1 MRAVALGGPLAVED
15 VVGVARAGWRLALPP
30 AAEAQVARGRAY
42 VDRLEAGDDLVYG
55 ITTGV
60 GKLKD
65 VRIAREDRQALQL
78 NLLRSHAAGLGPTMG
93 AADTRAMWC
102 CLAASLARGH
112 SGVRPAVVQL
122 LVECLNRGVTPVVP
136 EWGSL
141 GASGD
146 LIPLAH
152 AGLVLIG
159 EGEATLDGRP
169 LPGRAALEAAGL
181 APVVLEAKE
190 GLALLNGTH
199 QMAGVGTL
207 LLADAAATARL
218 ADVTACLSLEAL
230 MGTNT
235 AADPRIH
242 ALRPHPGQAASAA
255 NVRRAHRRERD
266 HRLPRRLPP
275 GPGRLQPPL
284 RPPGARGDS
293 RGVRVRA
300 RGPDPRAGERDRQ
313 PARLRR
319 RRARAHAA
327 GTFTASR
334 SRSRFDT
341 LALGLGYLAGIAERR
356 IDRLVNPL
364 VSELPAFLAA
374 DAGLQSGYMLA
385 QVQAA
390 ALASEIKALAHP
402 ASADS
407 IPTSGNQEDFVPMGA
422 AAARKCRE
430 VLRRVQAV
438 LAIEAV
444 CAAQALDCRA
454 PLRPGTGSA
463 AAHAALRSRV
473 PPLTADRV
481 IREDITAAL
490 ALVEDGSLLAAV
502 EAAVGPL
509 D

>member
-1 MRAVALGGPLAVED
+1 MRTVALGGPLAVED
-15 VVGVARAGWRLALPP
+15 VVGVARAGWRLELPP

-65 VRIAREDRQALQL
+65 VRIAREDRRALQL
-78 NLLRSHAAGLGPTMG
+78 NLLRSHAAGLGPAMS
-93 AADTRAMWC
+93 AAETRAMWC

-112 SGVRPAVVQL
+112 SGVRQAVVHL

-159 EGEATLDGRP
+159 EGEATLDGRR
-169 LPGRAALEAAGL
+169 LPGGAALEAAGL

-255 NVRRAHRRERD
+255 NVRRLTDGSAIIASHADCHRVQDAYSLRCVPQVHGATRE
-266 HRLPRRLPP
+266 
-275 GPGRLQPPL
+275 
-284 RPPGARGDS
+284 ACTF
-293 RGVRVRA
+293 
-300 RGPDPRAGERDRQ
+300 
-313 PARLRR
+313 
-319 RRARAHAA
+319 ARAVLTRELASVTDNPLVFAA
-327 GTFTASR
+327 DERVLTGGNFHGQPLALA
-334 SRSRFDT
+334 FDT

-390 ALASEIKALAHP
+390 ALASEVKALAHP

-444 CAAQALDCRA
+444 CAAQALDYRA

-481 IREDITAAL
+481 IRADITAAL